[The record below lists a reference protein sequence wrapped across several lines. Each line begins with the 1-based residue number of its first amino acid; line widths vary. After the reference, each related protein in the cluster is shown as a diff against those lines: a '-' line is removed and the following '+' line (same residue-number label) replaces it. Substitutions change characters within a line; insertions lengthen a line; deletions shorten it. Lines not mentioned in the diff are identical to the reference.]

1 MLRALRKMF
10 TGREKETSPIPMQ
23 KSRTDFTTQ
32 IVYAT
37 DIFNHI
43 LVYEQ
48 KVLDEDVISVEHL
61 ESVCEEVSENPSLNY
76 NIYSQTQII
85 VMIQSTQ
92 NISEVL
98 TSLTQ
103 FGNFVVISYTNEPN
117 HYLFINGSL
126 YDYKQFLKNIDAG
139 SQISIALKNT
149 FYSNFYSCYFTDLIQ
164 LGVVEDL
171 FLVPGA
177 DIPELTTTITM
188 ANTINEDALNESITK
203 RMENEYL
210 NPIYIERDNGD
221 IILDIPNIEEIAKKL
236 QSISVSEIMIFN
248 IIQNLF
254 HVNVIRGVFT
264 KIERLSF
271 KRILNDMEEETYN
284 IRYYLLYQYD
294 NGSLGNILQV
304 DEHNK
309 VVLALQAP
317 DCNVDEIISVTTIEE
332 EVDPGTGFNIETE
345 SISYEGMQTGGME
358 LFDFDPDRYQSTRL
372 TEDQIKEEKSGK
384 YDL

>member
-1 MLRALRKMF
+1 MLKALRKMF
-10 TGREKETSPIPMQ
+10 TGKEKETSLIPLQ

-103 FGNFVVISYTNEPN
+103 FGNFVIITYTNESN
-117 HYLFINGSL
+117 HYLFVSGSL
-126 YDYKQFLKNIDAG
+126 YDYKQFLKNVDAG
-139 SQISIALKNT
+139 SQISIALKNI
-149 FYSNFYSCYFTDLIQ
+149 FYSNFHSCYFAELIQ

-177 DIPELTTTITM
+177 DIPELITTM
-188 ANTINEDALNESITK
+188 AMVNTIDEVALNESITK

-210 NPIYIERDNGD
+210 DPIYIERDNGT

-254 HVNVIRGVFT
+254 HVNVIREVFT
-264 KIERLSF
+264 KIERFPF
-271 KRILNDMEEETYN
+271 KRILNDMEEETYD
-284 IRYYLLYQYD
+284 IRYYLLYRHN

-304 DEHNK
+304 DEYNK
-309 VVLALQAP
+309 IVLALQAP
-317 DCNVDEIISVTTIEE
+317 DCNVDEIISVSTVEE
-332 EVDPGTGFNIETE
+332 EIDPETGFNVETE

-358 LFDFDPDRYQSTRL
+358 LFDFDPTRYQSTRL
-372 TEDQIKEEKSGK
+372 TEDQLKEEKSGK